1 MIYELTDSEWNKLK
15 QQKIGR
21 PPKDLR
27 KTLSGIKWILKTGAS
42 WRALPDYFGNW
53 NSVFRYFCRMQE
65 KGIFEELTKESDVQE
80 ISIDSTFVKVHRSG
94 LGAKKGA
101 WNKQRR

>member
-15 QQKIGR
+15 LYKIGR

-42 WRALPDYFGNW
+42 WRALPDYFGKW
-53 NSVFRYFCRMQE
+53 DSVFRYF
-65 KGIFEELTKESDVQE
+65 
-80 ISIDSTFVKVHRSG
+80 
-94 LGAKKGA
+94 
-101 WNKQRR
+101 